1 MAYMILEKPRDFFQ
15 DGSVGKCSVCHKKSR
30 ADYNYCPWCGSI
42 FNSKIQLHDDTKK
55 VGRLLAIC
63 GPSSSGKTF
72 MARKIMEKCANENI
86 TCHQVVSCTTRPPR
100 PGEVNGKDY
109 HFITQEEFY
118 DMVEKGLMLEYTE
131 FRGWHYGTP
140 KNEIKPGILNIGVFN
155 PLGISNMTKTYHED
169 IFIRVVELRASF
181 MTRMKRSISRESKFR
196 FEFLRR
202 AITDHFDVKK
212 LDYPWVENAKLF
224 SYIDTDNPIAI
235 AYEVEN
241 NINITRFIHGDIQAA
256 IVGLYFIH
264 LLDEFLV

>member
-1 MAYMILEKPRDFFQ
+1 
-15 DGSVGKCSVCHKKSR
+15 
-30 ADYNYCPWCGSI
+30 
-42 FNSKIQLHDDTKK
+42 
-55 VGRLLAIC
+55 
-63 GPSSSGKTF
+63 

-86 TCHQVVSCTTRPPR
+86 TCHQIVSCTTRPPR

-140 KNEIKPGILNIGVFN
+140 KNEVKPGILNIGVFN
-155 PLGISNMTKTYHED
+155 PIGISNMTKTYHED

-212 LDYPWVENAKLF
+212 LNTPWVKNAKLF

-235 AYEVEN
+235 AHEVEN
-241 NINITRFIHGDIQAA
+241 NIDIARFIHGDI
-256 IVGLYFIH
+256 
-264 LLDEFLV
+264 